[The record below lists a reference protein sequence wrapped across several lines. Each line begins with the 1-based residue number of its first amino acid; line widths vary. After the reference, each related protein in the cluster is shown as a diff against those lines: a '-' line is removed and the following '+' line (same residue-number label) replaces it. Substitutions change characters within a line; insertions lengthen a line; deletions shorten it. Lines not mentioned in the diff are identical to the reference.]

1 MAPIAVSDL
10 KPPSSIAAVDPT
22 VFPAPDADE
31 RLRKLWQL
39 HGHPHSSRFSGPAL
53 TSVAALV
60 KHNSTTQPSKP
71 AFIHPVGDSFEVLD
85 WAQLN
90 QLCDAASQ
98 FYSQR
103 FQEAITTANETGQQ
117 PTVAL
122 LGVGNSI
129 SYLITQFALN
139 RLHLRVLLLSNK
151 NSPATR
157 DHLLRVCNVIAI
169 VTDEAS
175 EASLHGESQCQLPAT
190 KLISLHELRGHSLEA
205 FEELNVVFETDDEWN
220 LQSMIIHSS
229 GSTGVPKPIIHTNRS
244 LCQIARMYRLL
255 PEFFVENWYL
265 CFPLFHVAGL
275 SIALSGLPTGLP
287 TSLPPTQWPPAPSSI
302 LFAWNS
308 LTNLGYPPDCLHC
321 APSVIEDLYE
331 YITLTTKD
339 YSPLTGL
346 KVLQPGGAPLSPS
359 MLSKVQSIGVNVKTT
374 YGTTET
380 GPPLRTIPHTRD
392 NPDVYRFRNLYPESE
407 YVRMETVAEGLF
419 ECVVYRG
426 FPLAAELWLDE
437 TAPNPYRTGD
447 LFVED
452 PPGSGYFVLQGRRDD
467 ILVHS
472 NGEKTHAAALAMTL
486 EEDKSG
492 VIAKTAVF
500 GTGKPCPSVVVEI
513 SWSEVEKR
521 SISKADLIDEVWK
534 VIQACNENSPT
545 YSRIPRQA
553 VFILEKGETLPI
565 TPKGNVRRTLAWEL
579 YGDKVE
585 ELYNS
590 FLGNPLDTDADTE
603 FDPSRDPDIFDIETI
618 RRVVADIFSI
628 SIQDLAEDCN
638 WYELGLDSM
647 RAVEIRSRLVKMLGA
662 FPLMFIFEYPTA
674 RKLFEFLQLSKSG
687 LDSKAPTVS
696 NHHEWIGSTIH
707 RMNSEVENWN
717 SPHYQREDVRKDGE
731 VIFLTGASGAL
742 GNALLEVLIQMP
754 TVRKVYC
761 AVRGADPQSRV
772 LSFMKER
779 GYSTSIYQSHKIV
792 PVSYNMKDEKL
803 GLDEKIYQRLAN
815 EVTTV
820 IHNAWK
826 LDFNQPIQRFE
837 DDCLKGTMHLMS
849 FCLKGPEKTLTF
861 MSSVAAAMGSPA
873 GTKVPEL
880 PLSADPANALPT
892 GYAQSKFIIEQ
903 VTQHYASTHNTPV
916 RILRVGQLCGHSRL
930 GAWNH
935 TEMWPTMMMAGLDHL
950 DAMPTLQTRVD
961 WLPVDFCAEAIARAI
976 IPSAAETSYA
986 VVNLV
991 NPSAISWNELVLK
1004 LEEACGRKVQHIGM
1018 SEWVSRLE
1026 ATAESQ
1032 GLSVKELPALKLL
1045 GFFQSMA
1052 EGSGNGEGVVFD
1064 AGSVEKGRQIG
1075 VDMVKRWLE
1084 VWRQRGHLRE

>member
-1 MAPIAVSDL
+1 MAPIAMSDL
-10 KPPSSIAAVDPT
+10 MSPSSIAAVDPT
-22 VFPAPDADE
+22 VFPALDADE
-31 RLRKLWQL
+31 QLKKLWQL
-39 HGHPHSSRFSGPAL
+39 HGHPHSSRFSDPKL

-60 KHNSTTQPSKP
+60 EHNAATQPSKP
-71 AFIHPVGDSFEVLD
+71 AFIHPIGDSFEVLD
-85 WAQLN
+85 WARLN
-90 QLCDAASQ
+90 QFYLRASS
-98 FYSQR
+98 FYSKQFR
-103 FQEAITTANETGQQ
+103 EEIGAANETGQQ

-151 NSPATR
+151 NSLATR

-169 VTDEAS
+169 IIDEAN
-175 EASLHGESQCQLPAT
+175 EASLHGESPGQLPLT
-190 KLISLHELRGHSLEA
+190 KLISLDELRENKPEA
-205 FEELNVVFETDDEWN
+205 FEEPCIGFETDDEWT

-255 PEFFVENWYL
+255 PEFFIENWYL

-302 LFAWNS
+302 LSAWKS
-308 LTNLGYPPDCLHC
+308 LTSLGYPPDCLHC

-339 YSPLTGL
+339 YTSLTDL

-359 MLSKVQSIGVNVKTT
+359 MLSKLQNIGVNIKTT

-392 NPDVYRFRNLYPESE
+392 NPDVYRFRNLYPDSEHVGMESI
-407 YVRMETVAEGLF
+407 ADNLF

-426 FPLAAELWLDE
+426 FPLAAELWLEE

-447 LFVED
+447 LFIED

-472 NGEKTHAAALAMTL
+472 NGEKTHAAALAMAL
-486 EEDKSG
+486 EEDKTG
-492 VIAKTAVF
+492 TIAKTAVF

-513 SWSEVEKR
+513 DWSEVEKR
-521 SISKADLIDEVWK
+521 SISEPDLAEEVWK
-534 VIQACNENSPT
+534 VVDICNRNSPT
-545 YSRIPRQA
+545 YSRIPRQT
-553 VFILEKGETLPI
+553 VLILQNEETLPV
-565 TPKGNVRRTLAWEL
+565 TPKGNVRRTIAWDL
-579 YGDKVE
+579 YGDRVE

-590 FLGNPLDTDADTE
+590 FLGNQLESDKASKP
-603 FDPSRDPDIFDIETI
+603 FPSRNSGTSDLEIVQT
-618 RRVVADIFSI
+618 VVADVFDLSVE
-628 SIQDLAEDCN
+628 DLAPDQN

-647 RAVEIRSRLVKMLGA
+647 RAVEIRSRLVKSFGA

-674 RKLFEFLQLSKSG
+674 RKLLEFLQLFKGG
-687 LDSKAPTVS
+687 LNS
-696 NHHEWIGSTIH
+696 NASAAGNHYEWIRSTIR
-707 RMNSEVENWN
+707 RMNIEIDNLQVNQAQQEDLEN
-717 SPHYQREDVRKDGE
+717 EGE
-731 VIFLTGASGAL
+731 VIYLTGASGAL
-742 GNALLEVLIQMP
+742 GNALLEALVQMG
-754 TVRKVYC
+754 TVQKIYC
-761 AVRGADPQSRV
+761 AVRGADPQARV
-772 LSFMKER
+772 WGSMKER
-779 GYSTSIYQSHKIV
+779 GYPAIIHQSEKIV
-792 PVSYNMKDEKL
+792 PVSYDMKDGKL
-803 GLDEKIYQRLAN
+803 GLDERMYQRLAN

-820 IHNAWK
+820 MHNAWK
-826 LDFNQPIQRFE
+826 LDFNQPIQQFE
-837 DDCLKGTMHLMS
+837 DDCLRGTMHLMS
-849 FCLKGPEKTLTF
+849 FCLKGLKKTFNF

-880 PLSADPANALPT
+880 PLSPDPANTLPT

-903 VTQHYASTHNTPV
+903 VTQHYASTHNVPV

-935 TEMWPTMMMAGLDHL
+935 TEMWPTMMMAGLNHL
-950 DAMPTLQTRVD
+950 DAMPGLQTNVD
-961 WLPVDFCAEAIARAI
+961 WLPVDFCAEAISNAVI
-976 IPSAAETSYA
+976 HNTAETSYA
-986 VVNLV
+986 VCNLV
-991 NPSAISWNELVLK
+991 NPSAISWEQLLDM
-1004 LEEACGRKVQHIGM
+1004 LEEACGRKIQRISM
-1018 SEWVSRLE
+1018 RKWVIRLE

-1032 GLSVKELPALKLL
+1032 SLGVKELPALKLL

-1052 EGSGNGEGVVFD
+1052 EGNGNGEGVEFD
-1064 AGSVEKGRQIG
+1064 AGTVRNGRRIE
-1075 VDMVKRWLE
+1075 VDMIERWLG
-1084 VWRQRGHLRE
+1084 VWRQTGYLRE

>member
-1 MAPIAVSDL
+1 MAPIAMSDL
-10 KPPSSIAAVDPT
+10 KSPSSIAAVDPT
-22 VFPAPDADE
+22 VFPALDADE
-31 RLRKLWQL
+31 QLKKLWQL
-39 HGHPHSSRFSGPAL
+39 HGHPHSSRFSDPKL

-60 KHNSTTQPSKP
+60 EHNAATQPSKP
-71 AFIHPVGDSFEVLD
+71 AFIHPIGDSFEVLD
-85 WAQLN
+85 WARLN
-90 QLCDAASQ
+90 QFYLRASS
-98 FYSQR
+98 FYSKQFR
-103 FQEAITTANETGQQ
+103 EEIGAANETGQQ

-151 NSPATR
+151 NSLATR

-169 VTDEAS
+169 IIDEAN
-175 EASLHGESQCQLPAT
+175 EASLHGESPGQLPLT
-190 KLISLHELRGHSLEA
+190 KLVSLDELRENKPEA
-205 FEELNVVFETDDEWN
+205 FEEPCIGFETDDEWT

-255 PEFFVENWYL
+255 PEFFIENWYL

-302 LFAWNS
+302 LSAWKS
-308 LTNLGYPPDCLHC
+308 LTSLGYPPDCLHC

-339 YSPLTGL
+339 YTPLTDL

-359 MLSKVQSIGVNVKTT
+359 MLSKLQNIGVNVKTT

-407 YVRMETVAEGLF
+407 HVGMESIADNLF

-426 FPLAAELWLDE
+426 FPLAAELWLEE

-447 LFVED
+447 LFIED

-472 NGEKTHAAALAMTL
+472 NGEKTHAAALAMAL
-486 EEDKSG
+486 EEDMTST
-492 VIAKTAVF
+492 IAKTAVF

-513 SWSEVEKR
+513 DWSEVEKR
-521 SISKADLIDEVWK
+521 SISEPDLAEEVWK
-534 VIQACNENSPT
+534 VVDICNRNSPT
-545 YSRIPRQA
+545 YSRIPRQT
-553 VFILEKGETLPI
+553 VLILQNEETLPV
-565 TPKGNVRRTLAWEL
+565 TPKGNVRRTIAWDL
-579 YGDKVE
+579 YGDRVE

-590 FLGNPLDTDADTE
+590 FLGNQLESDKASKP
-603 FDPSRDPDIFDIETI
+603 FPSRNSGTSDLEIVQT
-618 RRVVADIFSI
+618 VVADVF
-628 SIQDLAEDCN
+628 DLSVEDLVPDQN

-647 RAVEIRSRLVKMLGA
+647 CAVEIRSRLVKSFGA

-674 RKLFEFLQLSKSG
+674 RKLLEFLQLFKGG
-687 LDSKAPTVS
+687 LNS
-696 NHHEWIGSTIH
+696 NASVAGNHYEWIRSTIR
-707 RMNSEVENWN
+707 RMNIEIDNWQATQAQQDELKN
-717 SPHYQREDVRKDGE
+717 ERE
-731 VIFLTGASGAL
+731 VIYLTGASGAL
-742 GNALLEVLIQMP
+742 GNALVEVLVQMA
-754 TVRKVYC
+754 TVQKIYC
-761 AVRGADPQSRV
+761 GVRGADPGARV
-772 LSFMKER
+772 LGSMKER
-779 GYSTSIYQSHKIV
+779 GYPESIYQSEKIV
-792 PVSYNMKDEKL
+792 PVSYDMKDGKL
-803 GLDEKIYQRLAN
+803 GLDEQMYQHLTN

-820 IHNAWK
+820 MHNAWK
-826 LDFNQPIQRFE
+826 LDFNQPIEQFE
-837 DDCLKGTMHLMS
+837 DDCLRGTMHLMS
-849 FCLKGPEKTLTF
+849 FCLKGLKKTFTF
-861 MSSVAAAMGSPA
+861 MSSVAAAMRRPP

-880 PLSADPANALPT
+880 PLSPDPANALPT

-903 VTQHYASTHNTPV
+903 VTQHYASTHNVPV

-950 DAMPTLQTRVD
+950 DAMPTLQTKVD
-961 WLPVDFCAEAIARAI
+961 WLPVDFCAEAIGDAVVHNI
-976 IPSAAETSYA
+976 AETSYA
-986 VVNLV
+986 VCNLI
-991 NPSAISWNELVLK
+991 NPSAISWEQLVDM
-1004 LEEACGRKVQHIGM
+1004 LEDSSGRKIQHVSM
-1018 SEWVSRLE
+1018 REWVSRLE
-1026 ATAESQ
+1026 ATAESKSL
-1032 GLSVKELPALKLL
+1032 GVKELPAMKLL
-1045 GFFQSMA
+1045 GFFQSMVD
-1052 EGSGNGEGVVFD
+1052 GNGNGEGVEFV
-1064 AGSVEKGRQIG
+1064 AGSVEKGRRIG

-1084 VWRQRGHLRE
+1084 VWRETGHLKE

>member
-1 MAPIAVSDL
+1 MAPIAMSDL
-10 KPPSSIAAVDPT
+10 KSPSSIAAVDPT
-22 VFPAPDADE
+22 VFPALDADE
-31 RLRKLWQL
+31 QLKKLWQL
-39 HGHPHSSRFSGPAL
+39 HGHPHSSRFSDPKL

-60 KHNSTTQPSKP
+60 EHNAVTQPSKP
-71 AFIHPVGDSFEVLD
+71 AFIHPIGDSFEVLD
-85 WAQLN
+85 WARLN
-90 QLCDAASQ
+90 QFYLRASS
-98 FYSQR
+98 FYSKQFR
-103 FQEAITTANETGQQ
+103 EEIGAANETGQQ

-151 NSPATR
+151 NSLATR

-169 VTDEAS
+169 IFDEAN
-175 EASLHGESQCQLPAT
+175 EASLHGESPGQLPLT
-190 KLISLHELRGHSLEA
+190 KLISLDELRENKPEA
-205 FEELNVVFETDDEWN
+205 FEEPCIGFETDDEWT

-255 PEFFVENWYL
+255 PEFFIENWYL

-302 LFAWNS
+302 LSAWKS
-308 LTNLGYPPDCLHC
+308 LTSLGYPPDCLHC

-339 YSPLTGL
+339 YTPLTDL

-359 MLSKVQSIGVNVKTT
+359 MLSKLQNIGVNVKTT

-407 YVRMETVAEGLF
+407 HVGMESIADNLF

-426 FPLAAELWLDE
+426 FPLAAELWLEE

-447 LFVED
+447 LFIED

-467 ILVHS
+467 IILHS
-472 NGEKTHAAALAMTL
+472 NGEKTHAAALAMAL
-486 EEDKSG
+486 EEDKTST
-492 VIAKTAVF
+492 IAKTAVF

-513 SWSEVEKR
+513 DWSEVEKR
-521 SISKADLIDEVWK
+521 SISEPDLAEEVWK
-534 VIQACNENSPT
+534 VVDICNRNSPT
-545 YSRIPRQA
+545 YSRIPRQT
-553 VFILEKGETLPI
+553 ILILQNEETLPV
-565 TPKGNVRRTLAWEL
+565 TPKGNVRWTIAWDL
-579 YGDKVE
+579 YGDRVE

-590 FLGNPLDTDADTE
+590 FLGNQLESDKASKP
-603 FDPSRDPDIFDIETI
+603 FPSRNSGASDLEIVQT
-618 RRVVADIFSI
+618 VVADVF
-628 SIQDLAEDCN
+628 DLSVEDLVPDQN

-647 RAVEIRSRLVKMLGA
+647 RAVEIRSRLVKSFGV

-674 RKLFEFLQLSKSG
+674 RKLLEFLQLFKG
-687 LDSKAPTVS
+687 ALNS
-696 NHHEWIGSTIH
+696 NASAAGNHYEWIRSTIR
-707 RMNSEVENWN
+707 RMNIEIDNLQVN
-717 SPHYQREDVRKDGE
+717 QAQQEDLKNEGE
-731 VIFLTGASGAL
+731 VIYLTGASGAL
-742 GNALLEVLIQMP
+742 GNALLEVLVQMA
-754 TVRKVYC
+754 TVQKIYC
-761 AVRGADPQSRV
+761 AVRGADPQARV
-772 LSFMKER
+772 RGSMKER
-779 GYSTSIYQSHKIV
+779 GYPAIIHQSEKIV
-792 PVSYNMKDEKL
+792 PVSYDMKDGKL
-803 GLDEKIYQRLAN
+803 GLDERMYQRLAN

-820 IHNAWK
+820 MHNAWK
-826 LDFNQPIQRFE
+826 LDFNQPIQQFE
-837 DDCLKGTMHLMS
+837 DDCLRGTMHLMS
-849 FCLKGPEKTLTF
+849 FCLTGLKKTFNF

-880 PLSADPANALPT
+880 PLSPDPANTLPT

-903 VTQHYASTHNTPV
+903 VTQHYASTHNVPV

-935 TEMWPTMMMAGLDHL
+935 TEMWPTMMMAGLNQL
-950 DAMPTLQTRVD
+950 DAMPSLQTNVD
-961 WLPVDFCAEAIARAI
+961 WLPVDFCAEAISDAVI
-976 IPSAAETSYA
+976 HNTAETSYA
-986 VVNLV
+986 VCNLV
-991 NPSAISWNELVLK
+991 NPSAISWEQLLSM
-1004 LEEACGRKVQHIGM
+1004 LEEACGRKIQRISM
-1018 SEWVSRLE
+1018 RKWVIRLE

-1032 GLSVKELPALKLL
+1032 SLGVKELPALKLL

-1052 EGSGNGEGVVFD
+1052 EGNGNGEGVEFD
-1064 AGSVEKGRQIG
+1064 AGTVRNGRRIE
-1075 VDMVKRWLE
+1075 VDMIERWLG
-1084 VWRQRGHLRE
+1084 VWRQTVYLRE

>member
-1 MAPIAVSDL
+1 MAPIAMSDL
-10 KPPSSIAAVDPT
+10 KPPSSTAAVDPT
-22 VFPAPDADE
+22 VFPAPGADE
-31 RLRKLWQL
+31 RLKKLWQL
-39 HGHPHSSRFSGPAL
+39 HGHPHSLRFSDPAL
-53 TSVAALV
+53 TSIAALV

-71 AFIHPVGDSFEVLD
+71 AFIYPVGGSFEVLN

-90 QLCDAASQ
+90 ELCDAASK
-98 FYSQR
+98 FYSKR
-103 FQEAITTANETGQQ
+103 FQEAIATANETGQQ

-139 RLHLRVLLLSNK
+139 RVHLRVLLLSNR

-157 DHLLRVCNVIAI
+157 DHLLRVCNVVAI
-169 VTDEAS
+169 VTDEAN
-175 EASLHGESQCQLPAT
+175 EALLHGVSPCQLPVT
-190 KLISLHELRGHSLEA
+190 KLISLHELRGNSLEA
-205 FEELNVVFETDDEWN
+205 FEELNVGFETDDEWN

-302 LFAWNS
+302 LSAWKS
-308 LTNLGYPPDCLHC
+308 LTSLGYPPDCLHC

-339 YSPLTGL
+339 YSPLTDL

-359 MLSKVQSIGVNVKTT
+359 MLSKLQSIGVNVKTT

-437 TAPNPYRTGD
+437 TAPDPYRTGD
-447 LFVED
+447 LFIED
-452 PPGSGYFVLQGRRDD
+452 PPGSRYFVLQGRRDD

-486 EEDKSG
+486 EEDKSS

-500 GTGKPCPSVVVEI
+500 GTGKPCPAVVVEI
-513 SWSEVEKR
+513 SWSEVEKIP
-521 SISKADLIDEVWK
+521 ISEADLIDEVWK
-534 VIQACNENSPT
+534 VIRSCNENSPT

-553 VFILEKGETLPI
+553 VLILDQGETLPV
-565 TPKGNVRRTLAWEL
+565 TPKGNVRRALAWEL

-585 ELYNS
+585 GLYNS
-590 FLGNPLDTDADTE
+590 FLGNELDTNADSKS
-603 FDPSRDPDIFDIETI
+603 DPSRDPGTLDIETI
-618 RRVVADIFSI
+618 QRIVADTLGIPM
-628 SIQDLAEDCN
+628 QDLAEDCN

-647 RAVEIRSRLVKMLGA
+647 HAVEIRSRLVKMLGA

-674 RKLFEFLQLSKSG
+674 RKLFTFLQLSRSG
-687 LDSKAPTVS
+687 LDSKAPTAS
-696 NHHEWIGSTIH
+696 KKYEWIGSTIH
-707 RMNSEVENWN
+707 RMNSEVANWN
-717 SPHYQREDVRKDGE
+717 TPHDQREYARKDGE
-731 VIFLTGASGAL
+731 VIYLTGASGAL
-742 GNALLEVLIQMP
+742 GNALLEVLVQMP

-761 AVRGADPQSRV
+761 AVRGVDPQYRV
-772 LSFMKER
+772 LNSMKER
-779 GYSTSIYQSHKIV
+779 GYSASIYQSHKIV
-792 PVSYNMKDEKL
+792 PVSYDMKDNKL
-803 GLDEKIYQRLAN
+803 GLDEKMYQRLAN

-820 IHNAWK
+820 MHNAWK
-826 LDFNQPIQRFE
+826 LDFNQPIQQFE
-837 DDCLKGTMHLMS
+837 DDCLRGTMHLMS
-849 FCLKGPEKTLTF
+849 FCLKGPEKTFTF

-880 PLSADPANALPT
+880 PLSANPANSLPT

-961 WLPVDFCAEAIARAI
+961 WLPVDFCAEAIAGAI
-976 IPSAAETSYA
+976 IPNAAETSYA

-991 NPSAISWNELVLK
+991 NPSAISWNELITK
-1004 LEEACGRKVQHIGM
+1004 LEGACGREVQHIGM

-1032 GLSVKELPALKLL
+1032 GLGVQELPALKLL
-1045 GFFQSMA
+1045 GFFQSMT
-1052 EGSGNGEGVVFD
+1052 EGSGNGEGIVFD
-1064 AGSVEKGRQIG
+1064 AGTVEKGRQIG

-1084 VWRQRGHLRE
+1084 VWRQRGYLRK